1 MKIIILGA
9 GHVGG
14 SLARIL
20 ADEANDITLIDEN
33 AEKLKQTRVKIMT
46 MTTTVSDHENY
57 HFRCG
62 SCGWFSRADSC

>member
-33 AEKLKQTRVKIMT
+33 AEKLGV
-46 MTTTVSDHENY
+46 Y
-57 HFRCG
+57 HDD
-62 SCGWFSRADSC
+62 DSKRS